1 MVQYNKNIKNKKKG
15 FTLVE
20 LMVVLTILGILLAAA
35 VPSLTAYLHLAQF
48 RRNESYAKSI
58 YLSAES
64 TLTYYRGSGQWDSF
78 ARQLKAKGVQ
88 VGKWDTRLKPELH
101 DRLYAIRLDA
111 EEYGSGESLSDDG
124 ALTAR
129 LLANDTYDK
138 STLNGAICLEIDL
151 ESGQVYSA
159 FYGAPCDSLRYDGE
173 GGGSDGLLNLSDRAY
188 DSRKAARLGYY
199 SADDVTNVVDLE
211 LTKQPDGETDVTDV
225 SYTPYY
231 MLHRDDLTVGQRRH
245 LVNIHTAMAQYE
257 AGTSQ
262 LVGPKGYAQ
271 LQQALD
277 HCHAILGA
285 EGDKAA

>member
-1 MVQYNKNIKNKKKG
+1 MVRRDRRG

-64 TLTYYRGSGQWDSF
+64 TLTYYRGSGRWDSF
-78 ARQLKAKGVQ
+78 ARQLKAKGMKVSQ
-88 VGKWDTRLKPELH
+88 LDSRLKPELR

-129 LLANDTYDK
+129 LLDNDTYDK

-159 FYGAPCDSLRYDGE
+159 FYGAPCDGLRYDGE

-211 LTKQPDGETDVTDV
+211 LRPVVQEP
-225 SYTPYY
+225 
-231 MLHRDDLTVGQRRH
+231 
-245 LVNIHTAMAQYE
+245 
-257 AGTSQ
+257 
-262 LVGPKGYAQ
+262 
-271 LQQALD
+271 
-277 HCHAILGA
+277 
-285 EGDKAA
+285 

>member
-1 MVQYNKNIKNKKKG
+1 MVRRDDRG

-20 LMVVLTILGILLAAA
+20 LMVVLAILGILLAAA

-48 RRNESYAKSI
+48 RQNESYAKNI

-64 TLTYYRGSGQWDSF
+64 TLTYYRGSGQWDGF

-88 VGKWDTRLKPELH
+88 VGKRDTRLKPELR

-151 ESGQVYSA
+151 ESRQVYSA
-159 FYGAPCDSLRYDGE
+159 FYGAPCDGLRYDGE
-173 GGGSDGLLNLSDRAY
+173 GGGNRGGHPARPGGRPRLPHHPG
-188 DSRKAARLGYY
+188 AAGE
-199 SADDVTNVVDLE
+199 ADPE
-211 LTKQPDGETDVTDV
+211 
-225 SYTPYY
+225 
-231 MLHRDDLTVGQRRH
+231 RQRRRPAGPGADRSH
-245 LVNIHTAMAQYE
+245 RRQRRGPCE
-257 AGTSQ
+257 AG
-262 LVGPKGYAQ
+262 
-271 LQQALD
+271 
-277 HCHAILGA
+277 
-285 EGDKAA
+285 